1 MRMLHFECDYTGG
14 AISQVLQALIDTNSE
29 QTSGYGE
36 DLHCEHARA
45 LIREKCAAKD
55 ADVHFVVGGTQANTT
70 VIAAA
75 LRPFEGVLC
84 ADTGHINVHET
95 GAIEATGHKVLGL
108 AHADGKITAAQVEQA
123 VLAQRS
129 DASHEHIVRPA
140 MVYISHPTELG
151 TLYTRSELVALS
163 ETCKSLGLML
173 FLDGARLGYGL
184 AAESGIDMPLLAE
197 TCDAFTI
204 GGTKVGLLF
213 GEAIV
218 LTNDRLKDCFRYH
231 IKQRGGMLAKG
242 RLLGVQFEA
251 LMQDDLYTRSSAQ
264 ANAFAQQLKNAFIRQ
279 GCGLHVDTKTNQIFP
294 ILKDSDLKLLSDKY
308 VFSFWERIDAEHSAV
323 RFCTSVLTTKEEV
336 DSLLQDIKIIVS
348 E

>member
-1 MRMLHFECDYTGG
+1 MLHFECDYTSG
-14 AISQVLQALIDTNSE
+14 ALDVVLKALIDTNSE

-36 DLHCEHARA
+36 DPHCEKARA
-45 LIREKCAAKD
+45 MIREKCGAAD

-108 AHADGKITAAQVEQA
+108 PNVDGKITAAQVEQA
-123 VLAQRS
+123 VTAQRS

-151 TLYTRSELVALS
+151 TLYTKEELVSLS
-163 ETCKSLGLML
+163 NTCKELGLTL

-184 AAESGIDMPLLAE
+184 AAERDIDFALLAK

-218 LTNDRLKDCFRYH
+218 LTNHSLKDCFRYH

-251 LMQDDLYTRSSAQ
+251 LMQDDLYIDESAR
-264 ANAFAQQLKNAFIRQ
+264 ANGFAQQLKDAFIQ
-279 GCGLHVDTKTNQIFP
+279 SGCKLYVDTVTNQIFP
-294 ILKDSDLKLLSDKY
+294 ILSAAQLDHLSKDY
-308 VFSFWERIDAEHSAV
+308 QFSFMEKIDEKHSAV
-323 RFCTSVLTTKEEV
+323 RFCTSVLTKKEEV
-336 DSLLQDIKIIVS
+336 EKLLMDIHNS
-348 E
+348 AGN

>member
-1 MRMLHFECDYTGG
+1 MLHFECDYTSG
-14 AISQVLQALIDTNSE
+14 ALDVVLRALIDTNDE

-36 DLHCEHARA
+36 DPHCEHARA
-45 LIREKCAAKD
+45 MIREKCGAMD

-108 AHADGKITAAQVEQA
+108 PNADGKITAAQVEQA
-123 VLAQRS
+123 VAAQRS

-151 TLYTRSELVALS
+151 TLYTKDELMSLS
-163 ETCKSLGLML
+163 NTCRELGLML

-184 AAESGIDMPLLAE
+184 AAERDIDFALLAK

-218 LTNDRLKDCFRYH
+218 LAHHSLKDCFRYH

-251 LMQDDLYTRSSAQ
+251 LMQGDLYVGESAR
-264 ANAFAQQLKNAFIRQ
+264 ANGFAQQLKEAFVES
-279 GCGLHVDTKTNQIFP
+279 GCKLYVDTVTNQIFP
-294 ILKDSDLKLLSDKY
+294 ILSAAQLDSLSKNYQFSLMEKIDEKY
-308 VFSFWERIDAEHSAV
+308 SAV
-323 RFCTSVLTTKEEV
+323 RFCTSVLTKAEEV
-336 DSLLQDIKIIVS
+336 EKLLMDIHNSTGK
-348 E
+348 